1 MNIFEQV
8 FISIKNVGYWKDI
21 SQSLLPITLIT
32 LKDGKL
38 PLEFVSAS
46 CLSLRVNYSRKIIL
60 NQVKT

>member
-46 CLSLRVNYSRKIIL
+46 CLSLRVN
-60 NQVKT
+60 

>member
-46 CLSLRVNYSRKIIL
+46 CLSLRANYSRKIIL